1 LVCGWYAVGV
11 RLEVQ
16 GRSVGSGR
24 KPRRAT
30 WAAVSHRPAQQRLA
44 APWRAREP
52 IFCETRT
59 IEFCGIRKSAPQP
72 AGPCEPLHPGRWV
85 CEKGGSQGGRG
96 WAFEGLGGWWCALPI
111 SRWVVVRICG
121 RELASPFFAKPAQLS
136 FAGSG
141 NPPHSP
147 PARASH
153 CTQAGGYVRERESQA
168 PAGGMSRHAPWHLSA
183 AAFAGRC
190 WSRFILRR
198 PRVVPYG
205 LPGYRR
211 LRRAPPQHR
220 RWPLALRRP
229 AAAKAS
235 GKTPHGVREYPMCAE
250 GWALWV
256 LGGSPY
262 LPQSHRG
269 YLPVGDAFRAEPP
282 GRASS
287 WGA

>member
-1 LVCGWYAVGV
+1 VGWYAVGM
-11 RLEVQ
+11 
-16 GRSVGSGR
+16 
-24 KPRRAT
+24 
-30 WAAVSHRPAQQRLA
+30 RLA
-44 APWRAREP
+44 CGWRCRVGRLGAVESR
-52 IFCETRT
+52 
-59 IEFCGIRKSAPQP
+59 G
-72 AGPCEPLHPGRWV
+72 GPPGRPLAIV
-85 CEKGGSQGGRG
+85 PRSRGSPRPG
-96 WAFEGLGGWWCALPI
+96 
-111 SRWVVVRICG
+111 
-121 RELASPFFAKPAQLS
+121 ELASPFFAKPAQLS